1 MVKEEILA
9 VHKMNLENFL
19 KKLELWEPLLK
30 GQIKCAVC
38 DGVITIEN
46 IGFII
51 PSGEEIILCCSNIEC
66 IYKLKNTQAASES
79 EDES

>member
-1 MVKEEILA
+1 MGKQEILA

-30 GQIKCAVC
+30 GQIKCAICEVP
-38 DGVITIEN
+38 ITIEN
-46 IGFII
+46 IGFIV
-51 PSGEEIILCCSNIEC
+51 PSGEEILLCCSNIEC
-66 IYKLKNTQAASES
+66 IYKLQAPSEL